1 MRFASPTA
9 LWLLTLVLVVLL
21 ARRRQ
26 ARARRMVGN
35 LYLWPEL
42 PHDQP
47 LRIAVTR
54 LRRHLLAV
62 IQAAL
67 IAALVLTLAGAALE
81 WRPERVGLVI
91 DVSASMAA
99 SADGMSRLAEAVGR
113 ARAMLADMPANTPVQ
128 LVAAGPTPVH
138 AGAYL
143 AADPRL
149 TRRLDD
155 LAATAGR
162 ADLEAAIRLLGT
174 DGQVTRL
181 LMYSDAAPDESANSN
196 GGLTWVTVGQSR
208 DNVAIE
214 ALTVRRPPGSRDD
227 AEALASLHN
236 YGDHPR
242 DLTLTLTIDG
252 RVVEHRPVHLEAN
265 ASATLVARL
274 PGAGAGEAVVGARIP
289 PADAL
294 AIDDAREAL
303 LPADEPI
310 RVRLV
315 TTGSFFLERAL
326 AANPD
331 VSLEVVRPGVAAA
344 AAADGID
351 VLVCDGCPSV
361 PEVNAGVLRVAPP
374 ADGATPP
381 ALLTL
386 VDVDH
391 HVATAVA
398 LESGQSVVVAPGAAV
413 PADATIVLQAGAE
426 AALLAAEGPAGRV
439 VDLRFALDSTTLPTT
454 TAFPILLANVLTWLA
469 ERESAPP
476 QAAAGDVL
484 QWTVPTRH
492 AVADVRVVG
501 PDSRA
506 IPVHVVGRRLSV
518 VDTLAAGPYRV
529 EGRGWQHR
537 FVVTAVTGDESDL
550 RQSARSPIVVP
561 PTSAGALAVAGAS
574 DTPLGTALI
583 VAALMLLVAE
593 WWYRHRLT
601 SGWRR

>member
-1 MRFASPTA
+1 MRFANPTA
-9 LWLLTLVLVVLL
+9 LWLLTLIVVVLL

-26 ARARRMVGN
+26 ARARRTVGN
-35 LYLWPEL
+35 LYLWPDP

-91 DVSASMAA
+91 DASASMAA
-99 SADGMSRLAEAVGR
+99 SADGTSRLAEAVGR

-128 LVAAGPTPVH
+128 LVVAGPTPVL

-149 TRRLDD
+149 ARRLDD
-155 LAATAGR
+155 LVATAGR
-162 ADLEAAIRLLGT
+162 ADLEAAIRLLAT

-181 LMYSDAAPDESANSN
+181 VVYSDAAPQESADANI
-196 GGLTWVTVGQSR
+196 GLTWVTVGQSR

-214 ALTVRRPPGSRDD
+214 TLAVRRPPGNRDD
-227 AEALASLHN
+227 AEVLASLHN
-236 YGDHPR
+236 YGDRPR
-242 DLTLTLTIDG
+242 DLTLTLTIDD

-294 AIDDAREAL
+294 ALDDTRDAL

-315 TTGSFFLERAL
+315 TSGNFFLERAL

-331 VSLEVVRPGVAAA
+331 VSLEVVRPGVAASA
-344 AAADGID
+344 TADGSD

-374 ADGATPP
+374 ADGATAP
-381 ALLTL
+381 AVLTL
-386 VDVDH
+386 VDADH
-391 HVATAVA
+391 HVAKAVA
-398 LESGQSVVVAPGAAV
+398 VESGQSVVVAPGAV
-413 PADATIVLQAGAE
+413 PAEATVILQAGAD
-426 AALLAAEGPAGRV
+426 AALVAAEGPGGRV
-439 VDLRFALDSTTLPTT
+439 VDLRFALDATTLPTT
-454 TAFPILLANVLTWLA
+454 TAFPILLANVITWLA

-476 QAAAGDVL
+476 QVAAGSVL
-484 QWTVPTRH
+484 QWTVPARH
-492 AVADVRVVG
+492 AVDDVRVVAPG
-501 PDSRA
+501 GRA
-506 IPVHVVGRRLSV
+506 IPVHLAGRRLSV
-518 VDTLAAGPYRV
+518 VDTLAAGPYRI

-537 FVVTAVTGDESDL
+537 LVVTAVTGGESDL
-550 RQSARSPIVVP
+550 RQSARPPIVVP
-561 PTSAGALAVAGAS
+561 PTSAAALAGAGAS

-583 VAALMLLVAE
+583 VAALMLLVGE